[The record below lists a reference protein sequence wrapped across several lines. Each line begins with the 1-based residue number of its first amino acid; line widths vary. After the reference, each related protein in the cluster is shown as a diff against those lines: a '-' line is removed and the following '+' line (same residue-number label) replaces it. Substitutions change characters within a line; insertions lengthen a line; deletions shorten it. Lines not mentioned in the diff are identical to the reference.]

1 MDVWQTHP
9 WVREGAGKIRFG
21 VRVIARAAEVDWPTR
36 RGLAQAV
43 DALGFDSL
51 WVPDH
56 PAFLTDPW
64 TALAAYATATSRV
77 RIGPMVSC
85 VAHRS
90 PLMTARLAADVDRL
104 SGGPLPP
111 RRGPP
116 RAGWVETEPPIPGLR
131 GVPPTHGR
139 RVTPV
144 YT

>member
-1 MDVWQTHP
+1 MGP
-9 WVREGAGKIRFG
+9 ARSSSRGRLRLG

-43 DALGFDSL
+43 DARGFDSL
-51 WVPDH
+51 WVPAP

-104 SGGPLPP
+104 SGGRPP
-111 RRGPP
+111 RRPGAPP
-116 RAGWVETEPPIPGLR
+116 AR
-131 GVPPTHGR
+131 GVAPGARLHGPR
-139 RVTPV
+139 GGA
-144 YT
+144 